1 MKRRDLLALLGGS
14 LVVLPDIAGAQP
26 AKNTDRAQFCGTPQ
40 TPRKKDH
47 TFRRCS
53 MGPRDH
59 GDVEGR
65 ALTLDNW
72 LPNEEPHRSVGITTV
87 DGLGTYAELRPCL
100 YCAQDRPIVI
110 AIPGDALPKSWGK
123 CIETHHG

>member
-1 MKRRDLLALLGGS
+1 MARRKRRGRRTILSGG
-14 LVVLPDIAGAQP
+14 A
-26 AKNTDRAQFCGTPQ
+26 
-40 TPRKKDH
+40 RKD
-47 TFRRCS
+47 
-53 MGPRDH
+53 RDH

-100 YCAQDRPIVI
+100 YCAHDRPIVI